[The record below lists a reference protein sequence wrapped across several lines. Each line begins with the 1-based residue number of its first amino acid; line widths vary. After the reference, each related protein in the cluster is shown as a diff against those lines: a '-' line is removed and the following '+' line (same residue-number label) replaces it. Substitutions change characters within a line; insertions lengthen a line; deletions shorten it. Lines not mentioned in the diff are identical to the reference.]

1 MLSKEEIKC
10 CKCDSDYEENYYK
23 YDNKLYCFDCL
34 TEELEEDNRL
44 HIVKTTHY
52 YNDDWGNLG
61 TDDEISEVI
70 QNICEEYEVE
80 EVENEFE

>member
-1 MLSKEEIKC
+1 MNKEEIRC

-23 YDNKLYCFDCL
+23 YQDDIFCFDCL
-34 TEELEEDNRL
+34 TEQLENENKL
-44 HIVKTTHY
+44 KIVNTIHY

-61 TDDEISEVI
+61 TNDEISEVI

-80 EVENEFE
+80 EIENEFK

>member
-1 MLSKEEIKC
+1 MSKEEIKC
-10 CKCDSDYEENYYK
+10 CKCNSDYEENYYK
-23 YDNKLYCFDCL
+23 YQDDIFCFDCL
-34 TEELEEDNRL
+34 AEQLEKESKLN
-44 HIVKTTHY
+44 IVKTTHY

-80 EVENEFE
+80 EIENEFK

>member
-23 YDNKLYCFDCL
+23 YQDDIFCFDCL
-34 TEELEEDNRL
+34 TEQLENENKL
-44 HIVKTTHY
+44 NIVNTIHY
-52 YNDDWGNLG
+52 YNDDWGDLG
-61 TDDEISEVI
+61 TNDEISEVI

-80 EVENEFE
+80 EIENEFK